1 LKRISPSNVRKQIVT
16 SSIGIVAFA
25 ALTFTSAVG
34 DDIGREAA
42 SQSILVGVGTRGV
55 FDPAITE
62 DRETRRLWMS
72 YSSFDVSSNSQSGVN
87 LRIASSEDGETWRDA
102 GIVQGFTDVL
112 VGPLTATD
120 AGEGYVD
127 EGSRG
132 TWQNEASTL
141 VYDEHA
147 PRAQRWKLF
156 WHQALW
162 ADDVPRYASYSWIA
176 LKMADSPENLAQAAP
191 IKLFTGYMSRT
202 AGESALAPAV
212 SPLPHPP
219 AIQLDKK
226 DPQLGACMFGQPSAI
241 STPEGLYLTLDCA
254 WLGTQARLH
263 TVLLRCAY
271 PGCNVMDPTSWT
283 VVGRL
288 TEPPDGPKLDEQYK
302 GFGGAALAEQ
312 GGRYYLL
319 ATPIT
324 ANDNRYDGCSVFRF
338 EDLKQGKLARRRGKL
353 VVAQTVRGIP
363 ETHHGACAAHARL
376 KGGILLSQIFSP
388 AAPRVMQIRRSGVEL
403 PRN

>member
-1 LKRISPSNVRKQIVT
+1 M
-16 SSIGIVAFA
+16 F
-25 ALTFTSAVG
+25 ALTVAGESGSSTTP
-34 DDIGREAA
+34 
-42 SQSILVGVGTRGV
+42 QPILVGVGARGV
-55 FDPAITE
+55 FDPAVTE

-72 YSSFDVSSNSQSGVN
+72 YSSFDVSSHSQSGFN

-102 GIVQGFTDVL
+102 GVVQGFTDVL
-112 VGPLTATD
+112 VGPLTPTD
-120 AGEGYVD
+120 AGETHVD

-141 VYDEHA
+141 VYDDHA
-147 PRAQRWKLF
+147 PQEQRWKLF

-176 LKMADSPENLAQAAP
+176 LKMADSPENLAHATP
-191 IKLFTGYMSRT
+191 IKLFTGYMART
-202 AGESALAPAV
+202 AGESAAPPVV
-212 SPLPHPP
+212 SPLARPP

-241 STPEGLYLTLDCA
+241 SAPDGLYLTLDCA

-271 PGCNVMDPTSWT
+271 PGCNVMDAASWT

-288 TEPPDGPKLDEQYK
+288 TEPPDGPRLNEEYK
-302 GFGGAALAEQ
+302 GFGGAALAER

-324 ANDNRYDGCSVFRF
+324 AKDNRYDGCSVFRF
-338 EDLKQGKLARRRGKL
+338 EDLKYGKLERRRGKL

-363 ETHHGACAAHARL
+363 DTHHGACAAHARL
-376 KGGILLSQIFSP
+376 KGGILVSQIFSV

-403 PRN
+403 PRD